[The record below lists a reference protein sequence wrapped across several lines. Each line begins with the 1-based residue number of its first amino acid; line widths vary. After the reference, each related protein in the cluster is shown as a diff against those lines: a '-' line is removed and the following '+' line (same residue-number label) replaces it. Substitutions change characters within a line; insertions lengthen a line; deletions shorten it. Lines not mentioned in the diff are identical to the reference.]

1 MSDPTEREAGAS
13 SGRCDAGDESHPEA
27 RRWREPPVPTPRH
40 LVQPPEAGLLA
51 SRMARPSVDAPP
63 STGAAPPAG
72 RPHRVAVVVSDTV
85 FTMELGTIVD
95 AFETANVCSG
105 HPLYEVA
112 VVAATPVVRGT
123 GLTITADE
131 PLSWADDADTVLV
144 PGHSVL
150 AEEGRNLS
158 DDHLA
163 LVRRANER
171 RARVGALCLGPYVL
185 AAAGVL
191 DGRSAVTH
199 WNWTDDFAYRYP
211 SSRVDAN
218 ALFVR
223 DGHVYTGAGAAMT
236 LDLMLHLIAED
247 HGAKLTGVVARYL
260 LSSPRRHGSYPQHT
274 DAGGTWQ
281 EPPLQGTLLW
291 ATANV
296 SMALT
301 VEDLAQ
307 HAHMSVR
314 SFHRY
319 FRTHVGTTPTD
330 WLVRLRVQRAQELL
344 QTTSW
349 PVDRI
354 AHTSGFGSEST
365 LRYHFARLVGCTP
378 VRYRRSF
385 ALTEPPAAGG
395 RALAGS

>member
-1 MSDPTEREAGAS
+1 MAG
-13 SGRCDAGDESHPEA
+13 
-27 RRWREPPVPTPRH
+27 
-40 LVQPPEAGLLA
+40 
-51 SRMARPSVDAPP
+51 PSVDRDPP
-63 STGAAPPAG
+63 TGAGPTAD

-105 HPLYEVA
+105 HRLYEVA

-131 PLSWADDADTVLV
+131 PLTWADDADTVLV

-150 AEEGRNLS
+150 AEEGRNLP

-199 WNWTDDFAYRYP
+199 WNWTDDFAVRYP
-211 SSRVDAN
+211 SSRVEAD

-223 DGHVYTGAGAAMT
+223 DGHVYTGAGASMT
-236 LDLMLHLIAED
+236 LDLLLHLIAED
-247 HGAKLTGVVARYL
+247 HGAKLAAVVARYL
-260 LSSPRRHGSYPQHT
+260 LSSPRRHGSYTQPS
-274 DAGGTWQ
+274 DAGTWQ
-281 EPPLQGTLLW
+281 EPLLEETLRW

-314 SFHRY
+314 SLHRY
-319 FRTHVGTTPTD
+319 FRSYVGTTPTD

-349 PVDRI
+349 PIDRV
-354 AHTSGFGSEST
+354 ADTSGFGSEST
-365 LRYHFARLVGCTP
+365 LRYHFGRLVGCTP
-378 VRYRRSF
+378 VHYRRSF
-385 ALTEPPAAGG
+385 TLTGPPAT
-395 RALAGS
+395 RSHTVAGS